1 VLFGLIKTYM
11 TRALTYLGRYII
23 AMIKKL
29 NSKGTMNGALTILTG
44 VLVLIGSG
52 IVTQAMAQQNQS
64 ASDNASSTGSSA
76 NMTATSA
83 DSEGKLSDFVKKL
96 GVVMRQSNVNLTLP
110 ENVTASEAIQKLQSS
125 PGFKALSEK
134 FTQLAQQSGINAS
147 DVQLKNLQGEVGT
160 GNFTG
165 LVDRL
170 QQLEERIQNRT
181 QQ

>member
-1 VLFGLIKTYM
+1 M
-11 TRALTYLGRYII
+11 TRALTYLDRYII

-29 NSKGTMNGALTILTG
+29 NSKETMIGALTILTG

-52 IVTQAMAQQNQS
+52 VVTQAMAQQNQS
-64 ASDNASSTGSSA
+64 ASDNASGTGSSA
-76 NMTATSA
+76 NMTAASA
-83 DSEGKLSDFVKKL
+83 DSDRKMSEFAKKL
-96 GVVMRQSNVNLTLP
+96 GAVIRGSNINLTLP
-110 ENVTASEAIQKLQSS
+110 ENVSASEAIQKLQSS

-147 DVQLKNLQGEVGT
+147 DIQLKNLKGEVGT

>member
-1 VLFGLIKTYM
+1 M
-11 TRALTYLGRYII
+11 TRALNYLGRYII

-52 IVTQAMAQQNQS
+52 VVTQAMAQNQS
-64 ASDNASSTGSSA
+64 ASDASGTGNDTGSSA

-83 DSEGKLSDFVKKL
+83 DSEGKLSDFAKKL
-96 GVVMRQSNVNLTLP
+96 GVVIRQSNINLTLP

-147 DVQLKNLQGEVGT
+147 DIQLKNLQGEVGT

-170 QQLEERIQNRT
+170 EQLEERIQNRT

>member
-1 VLFGLIKTYM
+1 M
-11 TRALTYLGRYII
+11 ARALTYLGRYII

-52 IVTQAMAQQNQS
+52 LVTQAMAQQNQS
-64 ASDNASSTGSSA
+64 ASDNASGTGNDTGSSA

-83 DSEGKLSDFVKKL
+83 ASEGKLSDFVKKL
-96 GVVMRQSNVNLTLP
+96 GTVIRASNINLTLP

-147 DVQLKNLQGEVGT
+147 DIQLKNLQGEVGT

>member
-1 VLFGLIKTYM
+1 M
-11 TRALTYLGRYII
+11 TRALTYLDRYII

-29 NSKGTMNGALTILTG
+29 NSKETMIGALTILTG

-52 IVTQAMAQQNQS
+52 VVNQAMAQQNQS
-64 ASDNASSTGSSA
+64 ATDNASGTGSSG
-76 NMTATSA
+76 NMTAASA
-83 DSEGKLSDFVKKL
+83 DSDRKMSEFAKKL
-96 GVVMRQSNVNLTLP
+96 GAVIRGSNINLTLP
-110 ENVTASEAIQKLQSS
+110 ENVSASEAIQKLQSS

-147 DVQLKNLQGEVGT
+147 DIQLKNLKGEVGT

>member
-1 VLFGLIKTYM
+1 M

-44 VLVLIGSG
+44 MLVLIGSG
-52 IVTQAMAQQNQS
+52 MITQAIAQQNQS
-64 ASDNASSTGSSA
+64 TSDNASGNGNDPGSSA

-83 DSEGKLSDFVKKL
+83 DSAGKLSDFVKKL
-96 GVVMRQSNVNLTLP
+96 GAVIRQSNINLMLP
-110 ENVTASEAIQKLQSS
+110 ENVSASEAIQKLQSS

-134 FTQLAQQSGINAS
+134 FTQLAQQAGINAS
-147 DVQLKNLQGEVGT
+147 DIQLKNLQGEVGT

-170 QQLEERIQNRT
+170 QQLEERVRDAT

>member
-1 VLFGLIKTYM
+1 M

-52 IVTQAMAQQNQS
+52 MVTQAMAQQNQS
-64 ASDNASSTGSSA
+64 ASGNDTGSSA

-83 DSEGKLSDFVKKL
+83 DSDRKLSDFAKKL
-96 GVVMRQSNVNLTLP
+96 GALIRGSNINLTLP
-110 ENVTASEAIQKLQSS
+110 ENVSASEAIQKLQSS

-147 DVQLKNLQGEVGT
+147 DIQLKNLKGEVGT

>member
-1 VLFGLIKTYM
+1 M
-11 TRALTYLGRYII
+11 ARALTYLGRYII

-52 IVTQAMAQQNQS
+52 MVTQAMAQQNQS
-64 ASDNASSTGSSA
+64 APDASGTGNDTGSSA

-96 GVVMRQSNVNLTLP
+96 GAVIRQSNINLTLP

-134 FTQLAQQSGINAS
+134 FTQLAQQAGINAS
-147 DVQLKNLQGEVGT
+147 DIQLKNLKGEVGT

>member
-1 VLFGLIKTYM
+1 M
-11 TRALTYLGRYII
+11 ARALTYLGRYII

-52 IVTQAMAQQNQS
+52 MVTQAMAQQNQS
-64 ASDNASSTGSSA
+64 ATNASGTGNDTGSSA

-96 GVVMRQSNVNLTLP
+96 GVIIRQSNVNLTLP

-125 PGFKALSEK
+125 PDFKALSEK

>member
-1 VLFGLIKTYM
+1 MART
-11 TRALTYLGRYII
+11 LTYLARYII

-52 IVTQAMAQQNQS
+52 MVTQAMAQQNQS
-64 ASDNASSTGSSA
+64 ASDNASGTGNDTASSA
-76 NMTATSA
+76 NMTATSV

-96 GVVMRQSNVNLTLP
+96 GAVLRQSNINLTLP

-134 FTQLAQQSGINAS
+134 FTQLAQQAGINAS
-147 DVQLKNLQGEVGT
+147 DIQLKNLKGEVGT

-165 LVDRL
+165 LVNRL

>member
-1 VLFGLIKTYM
+1 MART
-11 TRALTYLGRYII
+11 LTYLGRYII

-52 IVTQAMAQQNQS
+52 MVTQAMAQQNQS
-64 ASDNASSTGSSA
+64 ASDNASGTGNDTASSA
-76 NMTATSA
+76 NMTATSV

-96 GVVMRQSNVNLTLP
+96 GAVLRQSNINLTLP

-134 FTQLAQQSGINAS
+134 FTQLAQQAGINAS
-147 DVQLKNLQGEVGT
+147 DIQLKNLKGEVGT

>member
-1 VLFGLIKTYM
+1 M

-29 NSKGTMNGALTILTG
+29 NSKGTMNGALTILIG
-44 VLVLIGSG
+44 VLVLMGSG
-52 IVTQAMAQQNQS
+52 MITQAMAQQNQS
-64 ASDNASSTGSSA
+64 ASNASGTGNDTGSSA

-83 DSEGKLSDFVKKL
+83 VSEGKLSDFVKKL
-96 GVVMRQSNVNLTLP
+96 GAVIRQSNINLTLP

-134 FTQLAQQSGINAS
+134 FTQLAQQEGINAS
-147 DVQLKNLQGEVGT
+147 ELKNLQGEVET

-170 QQLEERIQNRT
+170 QQLEGRIQNRT

>member
-1 VLFGLIKTYM
+1 
-11 TRALTYLGRYII
+11 
-23 AMIKKL
+23 
-29 NSKGTMNGALTILTG
+29 
-44 VLVLIGSG
+44 
-52 IVTQAMAQQNQS
+52 MAQQNQS
-64 ASDNASSTGSSA
+64 ASDNASGTGNDTASSA
-76 NMTATSA
+76 NMTATSV

-96 GVVMRQSNVNLTLP
+96 GAVLRQSNINLTLP

-134 FTQLAQQSGINAS
+134 FTQLAQQAGINAS
-147 DVQLKNLQGEVGT
+147 DIQLKNLKGEVGT

-165 LVDRL
+165 LVNRL

>member
-44 VLVLIGSG
+44 ILVLIGSG
-52 IVTQAMAQQNQS
+52 IITQAMAQQNQS
-64 ASDNASSTGSSA
+64 AAGTGNVTGSTA
-76 NMTATSA
+76 NNTGASA
-83 DSEGKLSDFVKKL
+83 DSERKLSDFAKKL
-96 GVVMRQSNVNLTLP
+96 GTVIRGSNINLTLP
-110 ENVTASEAIQKLQSS
+110 ENGTAAEAIQKLQSS

-134 FTQLAQQSGINAS
+134 FTQLAQEAGINAS
-147 DVQLKNLQGEVGT
+147 DIQLKNLRGEVGS

-165 LVDRL
+165 LADRL
-170 QQLEERIQNRT
+170 QQLEERIP
-181 QQ
+181 

>member
-1 VLFGLIKTYM
+1 
-11 TRALTYLGRYII
+11 
-23 AMIKKL
+23 MIKKL
-29 NSKGTMNGALTILTG
+29 NSKGTMNSALTILTG

-64 ASDNASSTGSSA
+64 SSDNASGTGNDTGSSA
-76 NMTATSA
+76 NMTAASA
-83 DSEGKLSDFVKKL
+83 NAEGKLSEFAKKL
-96 GVVMRQSNVNLTLP
+96 GAMIRGSNINLTLP
-110 ENVTASEAIQKLQSS
+110 ENVSASEAIQKLQSS

-147 DVQLKNLQGEVGT
+147 DIQLKNLRGEVGS

>member
-1 VLFGLIKTYM
+1 M

-52 IVTQAMAQQNQS
+52 VVTQAMAQQNQS
-64 ASDNASSTGSSA
+64 ASDAGNNTGSSA

-83 DSEGKLSDFVKKL
+83 GSEGKLSDFVKKL
-96 GVVMRQSNVNLTLP
+96 GAVIRQSNINLTLP

-147 DVQLKNLQGEVGT
+147 DIQLKNLQGEVGT